1 MKKHIVNPNA
11 SAFQIDD
18 VDAYL
23 AGLSDDD
30 EPMIDLGGGMV
41 VPLREVLDGGDT
53 IPVVWPRR
61 THDGQRMRDTETAD
75 VAGEVL

>member
-1 MKKHIVNPNA
+1 VIERIVNPNA
-11 SAFQIDD
+11 SAFQIND

-23 AGLSDDD
+23 AGLDDDD

-53 IPVVWPRR
+53 IPVRR
-61 THDGQRMRDTETAD
+61 SDGAE
-75 VAGEVL
+75 